1 MDDKNLDSL
10 FRDKLPNYEVLPSPA
25 AWSKLE
31 EKLAGQKKKPFW
43 LPLARYAAGFLLV
56 LGIAGV
62 ISYLINIDTVTETE
76 LASNTPI
83 IEAPESTPTLPSPFD
98 TITREEDLPIKQPVS
113 KPKPK
118 KALPQRPSPSIDV
131 TKQMASLPRE
141 VIVDPMPVATRPDTL
156 WNESLALESITD
168 HDVFAEAIAETT
180 EAENEIAYKVT
191 IVSRGYA
198 IAPEKAELVEG
209 IEGKL
214 QKIGGFLS
222 KVDREFGE
230 LQDAKNELFT
240 VVMASKKEK

>member
-10 FRDKLPNYEVLPSPA
+10 FRDKLPNYEVLPSPG

-31 EKLAGQKKKPFW
+31 EKLEGQKKKPLW

-56 LGIAGV
+56 LGIAGL
-62 ISYLINIDTVTETE
+62 ISYVINRDTLTETK
-76 LASNTPI
+76 LASETPI
-83 IEAPESTPTLPSPFD
+83 IEAQQNALTLPAPLD
-98 TITREEDLPIKQPVS
+98 TVTREVEIPVEQPVS
-113 KPKPK
+113 KPK

-131 TKQMASLPRE
+131 KKQMASLPRE
-141 VIVDPMPVATRPDTL
+141 VMVDPMPVATRPDTL